1 MKEIIKKYIGVIGV
15 LIAFLLSGIAVYYKY
30 YFNNDVFEVLAILA
44 IILLGTTTSLEHELK
59 KEKPKNWLI
68 TLALV
73 STFFIAIVLVLSLF
87 ID

>member
-68 TLALV
+68 TLV
-73 STFFIAIVLVLSLF
+73 TGTFFIAIFLVLFS
-87 ID
+87 